1 MITPSRPLHA
11 GQTGRPFYAQVT
23 PVLTTIRAFGLSRE
37 SSFKPAGQVKD
48 YMTVTAQVALQPPAI
63 ASGFVR
69 KLYRILDQE
78 SAAII
83 SWDGSGTFFS
93 IYDHARL
100 NDVVLPRYFRG
111 RLCAFHQQLL
121 DHGFEQIS
129 NQNDIPSY
137 RHACFLR
144 GDPAKLSCITRI
156 PQPRRRR
163 RSTGLLLQRRKEND
177 AARNRQA
184 AVKTESIVTGS
195 PSLKRSAVKAGILD
209 THADSK
215 RAEPPSAPQK
225 PLNPLFTDGE
235 EGWDLSWMHEQGTV
249 SASKAFD
256 HDSPRCPSELLM
268 PATEPLGCSA
278 PSEIS
283 FSEDMLA
290 ELLNLSNEPKPA
302 PEVTGHFNKLCNIYT
317 AQISPLLEAAKTREQ
332 GLVES
337 HQFSDET
344 IDLLLRWVD
353 TK

>member
-1 MITPSRPLHA
+1 MTM
-11 GQTGRPFYAQVT
+11 AQ
-23 PVLTTIRAFGLSRE
+23 IA
-37 SSFKPAGQVKD
+37 
-48 YMTVTAQVALQPPAI
+48 PPAI

-83 SWDGSGTFFS
+83 GWDASGTFFS
-93 IYDHARL
+93 IYDHAQL

-129 NQNDIPSY
+129 DQAGVPSY

-177 AARNRQA
+177 AARNRQKA
-184 AVKTESIVTGS
+184 ESVVAGS
-195 PSLKRSAVKAGILD
+195 PSLKRSALKAGILD
-209 THADSK
+209 THVESK
-215 RAEPPSAPQK
+215 RSEPPAAPHK
-225 PLNPLFTDGE
+225 PLNPLFTDE
-235 EGWDLSWMHEQGTV
+235 EGGWDLSWMHEQGTV

-256 HDSPRCPSELLM
+256 HDSPRSPNEILM
-268 PATEPLGCSA
+268 PATEPLSCTA

-290 ELLNLSNEPKPA
+290 ELINLSNEPKPTPVMA
-302 PEVTGHFNKLCNIYT
+302 SHLNKLCNIYS
-317 AQISPLLEAAKTREQ
+317 AKFSPQLEAARSREHE
-332 GLVES
+332 LVES